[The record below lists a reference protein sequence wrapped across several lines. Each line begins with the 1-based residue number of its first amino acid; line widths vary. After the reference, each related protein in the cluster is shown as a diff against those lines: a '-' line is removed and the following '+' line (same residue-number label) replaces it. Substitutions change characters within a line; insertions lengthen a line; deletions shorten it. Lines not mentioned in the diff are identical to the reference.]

1 MDWDCIKNNKNINQ
15 KFKFYP
21 QKLKGNKSTINVIWN
36 SSTNFQN
43 FQKTIHSKLSKLE
56 YFEIFKKVN
65 KFQEGI
71 VNIYGSD
78 AEIFDFRLKRFENES
93 KISNKIQVNGKK
105 FMKY

>member
-1 MDWDCIKNNKNINQ
+1 MGLRIKNNKNINQ

-21 QKLKGNKSTINVIWN
+21 LKLKGNKSTIDVIWN
-36 SSTNFQN
+36 SSLNFQN
-43 FQKTIHSKLSKLE
+43 FQKTIHSKLSELE

-78 AEIFDFRLKRFENES
+78 SEIFDFRIK
-93 KISNKIQVNGKK
+93 KI
-105 FMKY
+105 